1 MIFLIEIDN
10 QYRSIVDLLM
20 TINPYQGSREIDK
33 VSVILDR
40 FLLIPVTNYNQQQGE
55 QGISCSQCFLTT

>member
-40 FLLIPVTNYNQQQGE
+40 FLLIPVTN
-55 QGISCSQCFLTT
+55 